1 MIWSTAVFGASL
13 LGLITL
19 FGLKSLELT
28 RDTKTPLH
36 HIRRIGD
43 PILTEGW
50 AHYRARGRK
59 LAFTGLR
66 IGIIWLRTAIH
77 KTIATFDSI
86 VHALASHLN
95 RYLRTRR
102 LHIRHGSGVST
113 HLKTVLEKT
122 EQKAEES
129 DPL

>member
-1 MIWSTAVFGASL
+1 MLWSTAVFGISL
-13 LGLITL
+13 LGLISL

-28 RDTKTPLH
+28 KDTKTPLH
-36 HIRRIGD
+36 HIRRVGD

-50 AHYRARGRK
+50 AYYRARGRK
-59 LAFTGLR
+59 LAFTSLR

-77 KTIATFDSI
+77 KTVATFDAS
-86 VHALASHLN
+86 VHALASQLN

-102 LHIRHGSGVST
+102 LHIRNGGGVST

-122 EQKAEES
+122 EQKAEEADS
-129 DPL
+129 L